1 MSGLVLHKR
10 RLKWDVCNKL
20 HPGVLHIQ
28 FKEKTTSPGTEQS
41 PPDGDKNTSHVT
53 CQSCSHIGAGNNDS
67 TLSIVPVQIKSYK
80 SDKIIE
86 TYAFLDPGSTASFC
100 TTQLMSNLNIKGR
113 KTNIMLRTMSQ
124 EKNVTSH
131 LVTGLEISGLDESD
145 FIALPEVY
153 TQKEMP
159 VTKDNIIR
167 KKDLSKWS
175 YLNNVHIPVIN
186 AEVGLLIG
194 TDAPKVIEPL
204 EVINSKGDGPFAV
217 RTRLGWIVN
226 GPLGRHDGT
235 EIACHQTVQCNRSSI
250 AKVEQLL
257 ISQHN
262 QDFSEKASE
271 DKPEMS
277 MEDRKF
283 MTCANSSVTLKDGH
297 YYLDLPFRR
306 NVLVMPNNG
315 SVAEQRLLGL
325 KRKLEKNEHFK
336 KEYINFMADVTEKG
350 YAEVVPS
357 EQLEKTDGRVWY
369 IPHHGVYHPKKQTLR
384 VVFDCSAS
392 YQGKSLNSE
401 LLQGPDLTNS
411 LIGVLLRFRKE
422 PVAVMTDIRSMF
434 YRVRVSAN
442 DIDFLMVMSVKAQS
456 NIACWFTYSELLHHP
471 AAQPLL

>member
-159 VTKDNIIR
+159 VT
-167 KKDLSKWS
+167 
-175 YLNNVHIPVIN
+175 
-186 AEVGLLIG
+186 
-194 TDAPKVIEPL
+194 
-204 EVINSKGDGPFAV
+204 
-217 RTRLGWIVN
+217 
-226 GPLGRHDGT
+226 
-235 EIACHQTVQCNRSSI
+235 
-250 AKVEQLL
+250 
-257 ISQHN
+257 
-262 QDFSEKASE
+262 
-271 DKPEMS
+271 
-277 MEDRKF
+277 
-283 MTCANSSVTLKDGH
+283 
-297 YYLDLPFRR
+297 
-306 NVLVMPNNG
+306 
-315 SVAEQRLLGL
+315 
-325 KRKLEKNEHFK
+325 
-336 KEYINFMADVTEKG
+336 
-350 YAEVVPS
+350 
-357 EQLEKTDGRVWY
+357 
-369 IPHHGVYHPKKQTLR
+369 
-384 VVFDCSAS
+384 
-392 YQGKSLNSE
+392 
-401 LLQGPDLTNS
+401 
-411 LIGVLLRFRKE
+411 
-422 PVAVMTDIRSMF
+422 
-434 YRVRVSAN
+434 
-442 DIDFLMVMSVKAQS
+442 
-456 NIACWFTYSELLHHP
+456 
-471 AAQPLL
+471 